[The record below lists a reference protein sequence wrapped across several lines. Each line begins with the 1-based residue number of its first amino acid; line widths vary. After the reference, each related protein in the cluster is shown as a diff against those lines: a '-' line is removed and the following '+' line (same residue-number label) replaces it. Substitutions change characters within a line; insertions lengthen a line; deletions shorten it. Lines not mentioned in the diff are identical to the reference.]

1 MNYISLGGWCGTKLA
16 LEQNGLFNEASL
28 PFDDVRSKFEGVIR
42 NIEEDFENFLTYNKQ
57 IGNLVFIGKDLSF
70 FHHDL
75 TNKEVIESFGRK
87 IDRFKDKIINT
98 NNLCFIRTVA
108 VNDYD
113 LELKLYDKFKK
124 IIKEKYNRDDFY
136 FAFVISSVDKTEIWK
151 ALDSR
156 CYVFSV
162 MDVDINKQKMS
173 TDQSGLSKLG
183 DVYKPVFNFMNN
195 LLIKKHKKTF
205 LSNIYFG
212 YEFFK

>member
-1 MNYISLGGWCGTKLA
+1 MNYISLGGWCGPKRA

-42 NIEEDFENFLTYNKQ
+42 NIEEDFKNFLTYTEQ
-57 IGNLVFIGKDLSF
+57 VGDLTFFGKDVSF

-75 TNKEVIESFGRK
+75 NNKDVIDSFGRK
-87 IDRFKDKIINT
+87 IYRFNEKIISKD
-98 NNLCFIRTVA
+98 NLCFIRNVTVD
-108 VNDYD
+108 DYD
-113 LELKLYDKFKK
+113 LELNLYDKFKK

-136 FAFVISSVDKTEIWK
+136 FVFVISSEEDTELWK

-162 MDVDINKQKMS
+162 MDIDINKQNMS
-173 TDQSGLSKLG
+173 IDQSGLTKLG

-195 LLIKKHKKTF
+195 LLIKKHKKT
-205 LSNIYFG
+205 SNSDIYFG
-212 YEFFK
+212 HKIYK